1 MNAIYE
7 NMVIRPAVANFAE
20 SLVGSALEGSVDDVH
35 AELEQFYCFILNEL
49 TTARNN
55 GRMSAVAGSTN

>member
-1 MNAIYE
+1 MNAVYE
-7 NMVIRPAVANFAE
+7 NLVIRSAVGNFAE
-20 SLVGSALEGSVDDVH
+20 SLVVSALEGSVDDVH
-35 AELEQFYCFILNEL
+35 AELEQFCCFILNEL

>member
-20 SLVGSALEGSVDDVH
+20 SLVECALEGSVDEVH
-35 AELEQFYCFILNEL
+35 EELEQFCCFILNEL
-49 TTARNN
+49 TLARNN

>member
-7 NMVIRPAVANFAE
+7 NLVIRPAVANFAE
-20 SLVGSALEGSVDDVH
+20 SLVESALEGSVDDVH
-35 AELEQFYCFILNEL
+35 AELEQFCCFILNEL

-55 GRMSAVAGSTN
+55 GRMSAVADSTN

>member
-7 NMVIRPAVANFAE
+7 NLVIRSAVGNFAE
-20 SLVGSALEGSVDDVH
+20 SLVVSALEGSVDDVH
-35 AELEQFYCFILNEL
+35 AELEQFCCFILNEL

-55 GRMSAVAGSTN
+55 GRMSAVADSTN